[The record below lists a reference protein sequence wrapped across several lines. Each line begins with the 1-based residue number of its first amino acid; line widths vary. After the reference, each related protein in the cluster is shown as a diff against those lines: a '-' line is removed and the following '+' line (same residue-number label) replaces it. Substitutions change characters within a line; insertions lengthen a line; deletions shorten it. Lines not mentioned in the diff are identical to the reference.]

1 MNVFLSIILFLNCLS
16 NKQDS
21 LSLAQ
26 LKWQMR
32 CQRQIDSLAAS
43 PFLDNGFVGISVK
56 SAKDKRSVFGYQANK
71 SLAPASTL
79 KLASSAT
86 AFVVLGE
93 DYVYQTTLS
102 YSGQIVDSVL
112 TGNIYIKGNGDPSLG
127 SWRFAGKPNYKQLT
141 EIWGQKIKE
150 AGIKRIEGQ
159 IIGDATYFDHNVLPH
174 SWTWSDMGNY
184 YGAGCYGLNIHE
196 NLFSVTFVPK
206 NYMEQAGILRTNPDL
221 PYYTKINKVLTDKA
235 GTGDQVNI
243 FSTPYQDILL
253 LEGYVPQGK
262 HFTVKGSIPDPSY
275 FIAYSLH
282 KYLTEKNISVSG
294 GATSSLAL
302 EKQFKNYPPTQAP
315 LLLHTQYS
323 PLLKDLA
330 KECNFH
336 SINLYAEA
344 FLKTASVKA
353 GFGNTLPQALQAF
366 GQLWQSKGVNISGL
380 KIKDGSGL
388 SPSNAITAET
398 MTDLLAVMYQ
408 EKSFKAFYESI
419 PVVGVSGT
427 VAHLGKKSKAV
438 GNMRAKSGSIDN
450 VRAYAGYFTDS
461 TGELYCFS
469 IMLNRYNTSAGNA
482 TKELEKILILLA
494 DL

>member
-1 MNVFLSIILFLNCLS
+1 MNVFLSIILLFNCLS

-26 LKWQMR
+26 LKWQIR
-32 CQRQIDSLAAS
+32 LQRQMDSLVAS

-71 SLAPASTL
+71 SFAPASTL

-93 DYVYQTTLS
+93 DFTYQTTLE
-102 YSGQIVDSVL
+102 YSGQITDSVL
-112 TGNIYIKGNGDPSLG
+112 VGNIYIKGNGDPSLG
-127 SWRFAGKPNYKQLT
+127 SWRFASKPDYKQLT

-206 NYMEQAGILRTNPDL
+206 EYMEPAGILRTNPDL

-262 HFTVKGSIPDPSY
+262 AFTVKGSIPDPAY
-275 FIAYSLH
+275 FIAYNLQ
-282 KYLTEKNISVSG
+282 KILTEKNIIVTQ
-294 GATSSLAL
+294 GASSSLAL
-302 EKQFKNYPPTQAP
+302 EKQSKPATKPFNTI
-315 LLLHTQYS
+315 LLHTQYS

-344 FLKTASVKA
+344 FLKTASIKA

-419 PVVGVSGT
+419 PIVGVSGT

-461 TGELYCFS
+461 SGELYCFS
-469 IMLNRYNTSAGNA
+469 VMLNRYNTNAGNP
-482 TKELEKILILLA
+482 TKELEKLLILLT